1 MTTPGAVAM
10 ADVLVVLAHIVALW
24 GPGLVI
30 ATCARLRPWTAAATA
45 PLLTYGLVTILAPV
59 LATVGIDWGIL
70 PLVAATALV
79 GAAVFGLRLVLQART
94 SRSGADAPGSTKDAN
109 PPGARHRDLAIAGGV
124 LGGAVLGMV
133 TLWRGFGGLQAI
145 NNEADVQYH
154 ANAIRAILDL
164 GNANPSV
171 AGAIVDPGATTGFY
185 PTTYHALAALVTDAT
200 GASIPATM
208 NAHSLLWGLI
218 AGLGLAALLRSFGL
232 RALTCAGAA
241 LALPMFSAFPT
252 DLMWWS
258 HLLPFGTGVAL
269 IPACLLLLSET
280 VRDHA
285 WPRVPVLAVGAVG
298 LLGLHPSATLAA
310 VIYVLAF
317 LVQRWI
323 SDRSRVAGDL
333 RLLAAAGVACAVIA
347 PNALLAAAGVGGNAL
362 DSGIQWPA
370 RRDVLSAIRDLVLL
384 KHEAAAPMYWLLVL
398 VIAGALTVLRL
409 RRMWWWLGCSAVFAV
424 LFVMATASD
433 HRLTELLT
441 LPWWNDAFRFA
452 ALVVFG
458 QAMLAGLGL
467 TTLADLGAAL
477 LRRLSGGRVGRLVAA
492 AMVVLIGLTGFG
504 LVSNGYY
511 SGYNSDRMSF
521 RFVESPTL
529 TRNEQDAMDVLADLV
544 EPGDRVMND
553 PGDGSPWMWSLAD
566 VRPIFPHIIF
576 PGVQLS
582 MSVEAQTLFNSF
594 QCLDAD
600 PEVRELIEDYNIS
613 YAYVGEGFVR
623 ADFTRPYGL
632 RDLGAADSLDLVY
645 RQGDI
650 AIYRVDLSES
660 PAPSTAVP
668 GCGRYSRDE
677 A

>member
-1 MTTPGAVAM
+1 M
-10 ADVLVVLAHIVALW
+10 ADVLVVLANIVALW

-30 ATCARLRPWTAAATA
+30 ATCARLQPWTAAATA
-45 PLLTYGLVTILAPV
+45 PLLTYGIVTILAPI
-59 LATVGIDWGIL
+59 LAAVGIDWGIL
-70 PLVAATALV
+70 PLIAATALV
-79 GAAVFGLRLVLQART
+79 GAGVFGLRTVLQART
-94 SRSGADAPGSTKDAN
+94 SRSDAERPTKDSS
-109 PPGARHRDLAIAGGV
+109 PPGIRHRDLVIAGGV
-124 LGGAVLGMV
+124 LGAAVLGLV

-164 GNANPSV
+164 GDANPSV
-171 AGAIVDPGATTGFY
+171 AAAIVEPGATTGFY

-208 NAHSLLWGLI
+208 NAHSVLWGLI

-241 LALPMFSAFPT
+241 LALPMFSAFTT

-269 IPACLLLLSET
+269 IPACLLLVSET
-280 VRDHA
+280 LRDHA
-285 WPRVPVLAVGAVG
+285 WPRVPVMALGAVG

-317 LVQRWI
+317 LTQRWI
-323 SDRSRVAGDL
+323 GDRSRIAGDL
-333 RLLAAAGVACAVIA
+333 RVLAAAGIACAVIA
-347 PNALLAAAGVGGNAL
+347 PTAVLAAAGIGGRAL

-384 KHEAAAPMYWLLVL
+384 KHEAAAPMYWLLFL
-398 VIAGALTVLRL
+398 VIAGALTVLRM

-458 QAMLAGLGL
+458 QAILAGQGL
-467 TTLADLGAAL
+467 TTLTDVGTAL
-477 LRRLSGGRVGRLVAA
+477 LRRLSGGRVRRLVATA
-492 AMVVLIGLTGFG
+492 TVVLIGLTGLG

-511 SGYNSDRMSF
+511 SAYNSDRMSF
-521 RFVESPTL
+521 RFQESPTL
-529 TRNEQDAMDVLADLV
+529 THNEQDAMEVLADLV
-544 EPGDRVMND
+544 GPGERVMND
-553 PGDGSPWMWSLAD
+553 PGDGSPWMWSLAG
-566 VRPIFPHIIF
+566 VRPIFAHIIF
-576 PGVQLS
+576 PGVELS
-582 MSVEAQTLFNSF
+582 MSAQTQTLFNSF
-594 QCLDAD
+594 HCLDAD
-600 PEVRELIEDYNIS
+600 PEVRDLIEEYDIS
-613 YAYVGEGFVR
+613 YVYVGEGFVR
-623 ADFTRPYGL
+623 ADFTRPSGL

-645 RQGDI
+645 RQGEI
-650 AIYRVDLSES
+650 AIYRIELSES
-660 PAPSTAVP
+660 PAQSTAVP